1 MSFSIICIYLFR
13 VKSLLYGR
21 CQAGITQQIQ
31 LFLKALS
38 KEQDQKLKTF
48 PTLRVWMRVCLSVL
62 ALLQVGNQS
71 SV

>member
-31 LFLKALS
+31 HFLKALS

-48 PTLRVWMRVCLSVL
+48 PTLRV
-62 ALLQVGNQS
+62 
-71 SV
+71 